1 MQNSPLDI
9 YFEQEDFNNRLV
21 SLIEWVQSDFNI
33 DHANGRKSEELN
45 ATLRFIVGLF
55 RLTDM
60 RPWHYVKYIA

>member
-1 MQNSPLDI
+1 MQNSPLGIDI
-9 YFEQEDFNNRLV
+9 EQEDINNRLV
-21 SLIEWVQSDFNI
+21 GLIEWVQSDFNR

-55 RLTDM
+55 RLTNM